1 MKFADF
7 FGFELTKI
15 YLIGINVSNFE
26 LNHSTLFSVYHPPP
40 SFRPRF
46 REDPRGRGVCLLFL
60 PRTGR
65 RVHQLWE
72 GRILK
77 KIIAWTVARTSNCLN
92 FEIFLPE
99 CRQIPQCLNLEKM
112 LSEIWKYCLNFGK
125 YCRNFVPKAY
135 QNIIYWFLIFF
146 TIGYFQCQCGF
157 AWKFVLSNLW
167 LFLRKLRF

>member
-15 YLIGINVSNFE
+15 YLIGINVSMFE

-92 FEIFLPE
+92 
-99 CRQIPQCLNLEKM
+99 LNYFCQNVDKYRSAL
-112 LSEIWKYCLNFGK
+112 IWKKC
-125 YCRNFVPKAY
+125 CRKFENIAWILENNVGILY
-135 QNIIYWFLIFF
+135 QKLIR
-146 TIGYFQCQCGF
+146 T
-157 AWKFVLSNLW
+157 
-167 LFLRKLRF
+167 